1 MRTSIV
7 ITVHKIVDGFNY
19 STQHCPINQSNNFEK
34 YMANG
39 QSNSIQRHT
48 RSRCAGVG
56 FDYCDRSINTI
67 GLLF

>member
-1 MRTSIV
+1 MRTFMV
-7 ITVHKIVDGFNY
+7 IAVHEIVDGFNY

-48 RSRCAGVG
+48 RSRCAI
-56 FDYCDRSINTI
+56 DYCDRSINTI